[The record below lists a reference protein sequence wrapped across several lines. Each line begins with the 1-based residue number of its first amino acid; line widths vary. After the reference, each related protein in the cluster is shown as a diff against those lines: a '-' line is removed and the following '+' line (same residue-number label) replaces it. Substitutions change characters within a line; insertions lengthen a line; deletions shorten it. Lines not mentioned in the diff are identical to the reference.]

1 VFVEHLRSAKVQ
13 EWRDNRSEGASFYF
27 FDPDGYK
34 LEAHVGDLASRLE
47 ACRERPYAGMQF
59 FDDQISRSLKT

>member
-1 VFVEHLRSAKVQ
+1 VQ

-34 LEAHVGDLASRLE
+34 LEAQSVTWPRGWKPAASAHMPECSSSTIR
-47 ACRERPYAGMQF
+47 
-59 FDDQISRSLKT
+59 